1 MNCKCVMD
9 CRPDET
15 GYAAYPCPEKLA
27 RLNKLH
33 KENPLSHP
41 SIKTYTN

>member
-15 GYAAYPCPEKLA
+15 GYAAYPCPEKVA
-27 RLNKLH
+27 RMNKVR
-33 KENPLSHP
+33 KQYPRWNAG
-41 SIKTYTN
+41 IDTYTN